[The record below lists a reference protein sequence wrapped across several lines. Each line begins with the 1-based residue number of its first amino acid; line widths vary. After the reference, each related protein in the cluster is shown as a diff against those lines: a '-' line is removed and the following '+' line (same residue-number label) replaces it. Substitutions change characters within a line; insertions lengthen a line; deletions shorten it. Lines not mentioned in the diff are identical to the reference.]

1 MKDKS
6 KVFETG
12 ASESE
17 ETRPEAQLLDELG
30 LFGESRRRF
39 LRQIAGTGLSL
50 LVIRELISQN
60 AFAVTPENLGTENIA
75 SLPIEN
81 GVKVTF
87 ELNGAVKEL
96 TVDSR
101 MALLDA
107 LRERLGYDR
116 HQERLRS
123 RTVRRLHGDRERAP
137 RAFLSDTTPQS
148 CEGKR
153 DNDHRRAGQGRPTSP
168 HAGSVHQ
175 TRRVSMRLLHA
186 RADLFGSG
194 AAAGCSKR

>member
-96 TVDSR
+96 TLDSR
-101 MALLDA
+101 MTLLDA
-107 LRERLGYDR
+107 LRERLNLTGSKKR
-116 HQERLRS
+116 CRS
-123 RTVRRLHGDRERAP
+123 RAMRGLHGDRRWP
-137 RAFLSDTTPQS
+137 KGFIMSDS
-148 CEGKR
+148 F
-153 DNDHRRAGQGRPTSP
+153 
-168 HAGSVHQ
+168 
-175 TRRVSMRLLHA
+175 RVLR
-186 RADLFGSG
+186 G
-194 AAAGCSKR
+194 